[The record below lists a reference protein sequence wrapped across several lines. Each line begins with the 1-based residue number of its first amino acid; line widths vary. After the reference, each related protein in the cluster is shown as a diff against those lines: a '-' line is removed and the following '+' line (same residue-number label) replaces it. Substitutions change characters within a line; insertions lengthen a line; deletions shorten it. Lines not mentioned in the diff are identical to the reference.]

1 MNIENEL
8 KLISANGTI
17 SQKDKE
23 RIIAA
28 LQETG
33 IKIGEPTTVQQ
44 EDTYFD
50 TRNNMLEKEGRSFR
64 IRKTENKV
72 KVTYKAP
79 RASTTSHTE
88 REEYEITVPPKYV
101 ENIDMKKAVW
111 LLRQKYPAV
120 DFNINIENME
130 EVLTVINNREKYEIN
145 SQDGTKIEMCF
156 DSLAGKDKDGINY
169 KISSEIEFELIEGN
183 KEILENVYKTI
194 CDRCQNLQVN
204 KSSKYK
210 RAKEEIKSQHL
221 TEGEVAT
228 AVWLSTILGS
238 NEFSKLQYKGQIR
251 HRYDK
256 PLETNLD
263 NFKDIDYLVKTL
275 SEIKRGQY
283 KPKIPKG
290 IADKEDIKNLL
301 RGVEYQEEDN
311 LTLEEMVGLLLSDVS
326 YRVAD
331 EVLVDFL
338 NKNYYANEKAM
349 TNRLSHSQQVMLI
362 VALIAKSSE
371 VKANFEEKITA
382 LMSGLSHDIGH
393 VPFSHTLERHLRV
406 IDGFFS
412 HDLNGKKVIE
422 DIYSRNEETMCA
434 TFEQF
439 FPALGREKI
448 KQRLTEKTAQIKAA
462 IMNHSR
468 KGSEQ
473 RDVGINNQGARV
485 ADKLCYVISDICDLM
500 RTKEGI
506 NILDKNWIDS
516 AIISIFGGNED
527 LATQESE
534 KLKCKF
540 INPLIEGD
548 FGRALVNA
556 TNTIRAIE
564 IDENIYY
571 DVDNEIWKFIE
582 RLIRRNERK
591 REEVGI
597 DKGREKYIELMDQ
610 FINYRLY
617 ILYKLKNDNIEE
629 AWEHLLKEIT
639 NMDEIDILEWTKE
652 KFGLK
657 LLQDRTTERMIAV
670 IAERV
675 YQMEKKRGSSDS
687 GAKKEAE
694 QTAER
699 LKTMPYDKV
708 KEFFGKYDI
717 LGDVPKDF
725 PEKILGLSNRV
736 DVQLKIDHSNL
747 FAIWEALGINSTGEL
762 RKIEIQDRYYN
773 VKSQG
778 QDNISLRVRTY
789 NENKADR
796 SQDITTVIV
805 KKTIEKKAS
814 ERTTK
819 KYEIEY
825 PMGATIQDVIQK
837 INEEYHLG
845 LELMGDMPSTIIN
858 IERHEC
864 VREFDTTPV
873 EFKYDIYRDEKTGK
887 TKVEV
892 EIQCPTDPTI
902 VSGKIKKQLRS
913 KGFTFVPTSK
923 KDSLRTD
930 KGLDENPGISP
941 EQ

>member
-23 RIIAA
+23 RIIVA

-64 IRKTENKV
+64 IRKTENKA

-88 REEYEITVPPKYV
+88 REEYEITVPPEYV
-101 ENIDMKKAVW
+101 ENIDMKKAVE
-111 LLRQKYPAV
+111 LLRQQYPTV
-120 DFNINIENME
+120 DFNIDIENME
-130 EVLTVINNREKYEIN
+130 KVLTVINNREKYKIN
-145 SQDGTKIEMCF
+145 SQDGTIIEMCF
-156 DSLAGKDKDGINY
+156 DSLAGKDKDDINY
-169 KISSEIEFELIEGN
+169 KISPEIEFELIEGN

-204 KSSKYK
+204 RSSKYK

-228 AVWLSTILGS
+228 AVCLSTILS
-238 NEFSKLQYKGQIR
+238 SKEISKLQHKGQMR
-251 HRYDK
+251 HRHDK
-256 PLETNLD
+256 QLETNLD
-263 NFKDIDYLVKTL
+263 NFKDIGYLVETL

-338 NKNYYANEKAM
+338 NKNYYAKEKTM

-393 VPFSHTLERHLRV
+393 VPFSHTLERYLRV

-485 ADKLCYVISDICDLM
+485 ADKLCYVVSDICDLIK
-500 RTKEGI
+500 TKEDI
-506 NILDKNWIDS
+506 NILDENWIDS
-516 AIISIFGGNED
+516 VIISVFGGNED

-534 KLKCKF
+534 KLFKKF
-540 INPLIEGD
+540 INPLKQGN
-548 FGRALVNA
+548 FGRVVVNA
-556 TNTIRAIE
+556 ANTIRTNE
-564 IDENIYY
+564 RDGKKYY

-582 RLIRRNERK
+582 KLIKRTENIRNTIG
-591 REEVGI
+591 V
-597 DKGREKYIELMDQ
+597 EKNKDNYIKLMHQ
-610 FINYRLY
+610 FVLHRLY
-617 ILYKLKNDNIEE
+617 ILYKIHNDNIEE

-639 NMDEIDILEWTKE
+639 NMDEIDILKWNKE
-652 KFGLK
+652 KFGLQI
-657 LLQDRTTERMIAV
+657 LDR
-670 IAERV
+670 
-675 YQMEKKRGSSDS
+675 
-687 GAKKEAE
+687 
-694 QTAER
+694 
-699 LKTMPYDKV
+699 
-708 KEFFGKYDI
+708 
-717 LGDVPKDF
+717 
-725 PEKILGLSNRV
+725 
-736 DVQLKIDHSNL
+736 
-747 FAIWEALGINSTGEL
+747 
-762 RKIEIQDRYYN
+762 
-773 VKSQG
+773 
-778 QDNISLRVRTY
+778 
-789 NENKADR
+789 
-796 SQDITTVIV
+796 
-805 KKTIEKKAS
+805 
-814 ERTTK
+814 
-819 KYEIEY
+819 
-825 PMGATIQDVIQK
+825 
-837 INEEYHLG
+837 
-845 LELMGDMPSTIIN
+845 
-858 IERHEC
+858 
-864 VREFDTTPV
+864 
-873 EFKYDIYRDEKTGK
+873 
-887 TKVEV
+887 
-892 EIQCPTDPTI
+892 
-902 VSGKIKKQLRS
+902 
-913 KGFTFVPTSK
+913 
-923 KDSLRTD
+923 
-930 KGLDENPGISP
+930 
-941 EQ
+941 